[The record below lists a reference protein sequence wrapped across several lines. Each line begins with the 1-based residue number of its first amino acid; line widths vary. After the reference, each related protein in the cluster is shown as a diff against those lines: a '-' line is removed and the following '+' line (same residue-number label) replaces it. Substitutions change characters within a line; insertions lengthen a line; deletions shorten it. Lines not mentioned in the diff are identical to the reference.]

1 MINIDVLKI
10 ANQAGLNII
19 ADAKILV
26 IKHTLRF
33 GDKSIWGIF
42 FFLIGGLFFSVGP
55 FIKTSDT
62 TSKSIGIVIGLLLV
76 VLSILTLIR
85 QVTDGIKIKDN
96 IVLFRYNFKQTRLSV
111 NRNMKIKMKS
121 EIMKIRRVGTK
132 GSDFIVVTHYFQDL
146 NKEISVIKF
155 QMDNSDA
162 DNARKLGNEITRII
176 NYKFDHNQA
185 DLF

>member
-42 FFLIGGLFFSVGP
+42 FFLIGGLFFSVAP
-55 FIKTSDT
+55 FVKTSDT

-85 QVTDGIKIKDN
+85 QVTDGIKIKGN
-96 IVLFRYNFKQTRLSV
+96 IVLFRYNFKQTRLPV

-132 GSDFIVVTHYFQDL
+132 GSDFIVVTHYLDL
-146 NKEISVIKF
+146 NKEIPVLRF